1 MRVESPEAVSNRIRA
16 AREASPDGFVAF
28 DGDGTLWTGDLGEE
42 LFDALMNE
50 LRFETDSI
58 AEMERHAR
66 KHDVTWD
73 GTTAALVRQLD
84 AAFRAGA
91 FPEDVMYELHA
102 WAMAG
107 LERSAVVDYVT
118 DLVKK
123 TSVQARLQAETVGVL
138 ETARR
143 DGLDVFI
150 VSASPLE
157 IVEAAAAL
165 VGVRADHIVAATP
178 RYEGTRML
186 ADVYRPIPYA
196 KGKVDN
202 LAKRTGG
209 RPLLAAFGDSAFDAA
224 MLGAAKVGVA
234 VRPKQRLRDVANDI
248 PGIVELAR

>member
-1 MRVESPEAVSNRIRA
+1 MRVESAEAISNRIRA
-16 AREASPDGFVAF
+16 ARESRTDGFVAF

-50 LRFETDSI
+50 LRFEPDSV
-58 AEMERHAR
+58 AEMERYAR

-107 LERSAVVDYVT
+107 LDRAAVVEYVV
-118 DLVKK
+118 DLV
-123 TSVQARLQAETVGVL
+123 TRTGVHARLQAEAVSVL

-165 VGVRADHIVAATP
+165 VGVAADHIVAATP
-178 RYEGTRML
+178 RYDGPRML
-186 ADVYRPIPYA
+186 ADVYRPIPYGP
-196 KGKVDN
+196 GKVVN

-224 MLGAAKVGVA
+224 MLKAAAVGVA
-234 VRPKQRLRDVANDI
+234 VRPKQRLRDIAGEI
-248 PGIVELAR
+248 HGIVELAR